1 MSRGQDRAAGLI
13 LAAGASTRMGTPKQ
27 LLRVQGTTLLE
38 RMCAE
43 ALSSM
48 LDKVIVILGFRAE
61 AMKHA
66 LHGILPHPKLKVV
79 ENSAYDQGIS
89 SSIIAGV
96 SEIMDTHDH
105 AMLLLADMPFI
116 NAGLI
121 DLLLLRYLDS
131 NLPLGAVQLKSK
143 RSHPVIFNRMLYP
156 QLLQLRG
163 DVGAR
168 ALFRKYRDQA
178 CLVEPDFFYD
188 DSDIDTPEDYAAFS
202 RSLASPVTD
211 SDDP

>member
-1 MSRGQDRAAGLI
+1 MSRRQDRAAGLI

-43 ALSSM
+43 ALRSM

-61 AMKHA
+61 AMKRA
-66 LHGILPHPKLKVV
+66 LRGILPRPKIKLI
-79 ENSAYDQGIS
+79 ENSAYEQGIS
-89 SSIIAGV
+89 SSIVAGV
-96 SEIMDTHDH
+96 SEIRDTHDH

-116 NAGLI
+116 DARLI
-121 DLLLLRYLDS
+121 DLLLRRYLHS
-131 NLPLGAVQLKSK
+131 RLPLGAIQIQSK
-143 RSHPVIFNRMLYP
+143 RSHPVIFSRMLYP
-156 QLLQLRG
+156 ELLQLRG

-168 ALFRKYRDQA
+168 ALFRKYRDRA

-188 DSDIDTPEDYAAFS
+188 DSDIDTPEDYAALS
-202 RSLASPVTD
+202 RSPASPITD
-211 SDDP
+211 SDDH